1 MGLRYLQSIQET
13 SYLNAVNASQYRRIM
28 RIFYENY
35 ERLRYQ
41 LYKEDIYE
49 ELGKYPDFE
58 DYTMEQLKSD
68 LNSLVEWKNLT
79 PIQDPKRVYTIADYK
94 NKQFR
99 YSMSEYAVE
108 IERLTVK
115 LENLFFEGGSLS
127 TNLFGRLYQAMG
139 EIEEVRRKPLKSIN
153 EWWINLQEDFKRL
166 NQNYKDYLR
175 EFYSG
180 RTDRVL
186 KSVDFVLHKDLFVTY
201 LNEFIL
207 ELQMNASKIEA
218 TLARITT
225 ELEQEVLELV
235 IKSEMSIPHPSSEGG
250 EIREEY
256 VHDKIK
262 GQWYALKGWFQAS
275 DTGPSESSRV
285 MEVTNEIIRKIIQN
299 AALIMQL
306 QNWGI
311 SRKDDYKKFL
321 EMFLECEDL
330 TEAHKLSA
338 HVFGIQQI
346 QHYKVNDARST
357 ENIVSSTYDEQP
369 MEFALKPHTRSYK
382 PRVDKEG
389 FENKTMEK
397 MIQREAYLK
406 QVEQDRQ
413 MVMRYIENNRL
424 DISKIDDCVA
434 PQTRMTLLRW
444 ISAANMTNAKKGRTE
459 YGQEFHLTKGADM
472 CVLKCEDGDLLMPSY
487 IFEF

>member
-1 MGLRYLQSIQET
+1 LRYLQSIQET
-13 SYLNAVNASQYRRIM
+13 SYLNAVNASKYRRIM
-28 RIFYENY
+28 RIFYQNY
-35 ERLRYQ
+35 ERMRYQ
-41 LYKEDIYE
+41 LYKEDIYG
-49 ELGKYPDFE
+49 ELKQYPEFE
-58 DYTMEQLKSD
+58 DYTIEQMNSD
-68 LNSLVEWKNLT
+68 LSSLVEWKNLT

-115 LENLFFEGGSLS
+115 LENLFMEGGSLS
-127 TNLFGRLYQAMG
+127 TNLFGRLYEALE
-139 EIEEVRRKPLKSIN
+139 EISEVHKSPLKTIN
-153 EWWINLQEDFKRL
+153 EWWMNLQEDFKRL

-180 RTDRVL
+180 RTDKVL
-186 KSVDFVLHKDLFVTY
+186 KSVDFILHKDLFVTY
-201 LNEFIL
+201 LNDFIL
-207 ELQMNASKIEA
+207 ELQMNAAKIEA
-218 TLARITT
+218 TLAKITK
-225 ELEQEVLELV
+225 EIEQEILELV
-235 IKSEMSIPHPSSEGG
+235 IKSEMTIPHPSSEGV
-250 EIREEY
+250 EMREEY
-256 VHDKIK
+256 VREKII
-262 GQWYALKGWFQAS
+262 GQWYALKGWFQS
-275 DTGPSESSRV
+275 TEVEVSESSRV
-285 MEVTNEIIRKIIQN
+285 MEVTNEVIRKIIQN
-299 AALIMQL
+299 AALIVQL

-321 EMFLECEDL
+321 TMFLECEEL

-346 QHYKVNDARST
+346 KHYKVNDIRST
-357 ENIVSSTYDEQP
+357 DSITSSTYDEQP
-369 MEFALKPHTRSYK
+369 MEFTLKPHTRSYK

-397 MIQREAYLK
+397 MIQREVYLK

-413 MVMRYIENNRL
+413 MVMKYIENNRL
-424 DISKIDDCVA
+424 DISKIEDCVA

-459 YGQEFHLTKGADM
+459 YGQEFHLAKGTGM
-472 CVLKCEDGDLLMPSY
+472 CTLKCEDGDLLMPSY